1 MIYFRAGCIALFF
14 ITIPALA
21 SEVRDVP
28 EGNRVFWF
36 VVFPVTFLMFPVL
49 FGALFSRN
57 YFFKEYV
64 IIAMSGLITQLV
76 FIACLYSFDYFKII
90 MVSGLVQSIVPSM
103 IYAGIS
109 VKDETKIA
117 RTSRCKVCIGGA
129 SIVVT
134 VITWF
139 FLKLLFDC

>member
-14 ITIPALA
+14 ITTPALA
-21 SEVRDVP
+21 SEVRGVP
-28 EGNRVFWF
+28 EGNQVFWF
-36 VVFPVTFLMFPVL
+36 VIFPVTCLMFPIL
-49 FGALFSRN
+49 FGWLLSRN
-57 YFFKEYV
+57 GHAKEY
-64 IIAMSGLITQLV
+64 IAISMSVLITQFV

-90 MVSGLVQSIVPSM
+90 MASGLVQSIVPSM

-117 RTSRCKVCIGGA
+117 RTSGYKVCIGGA

>member
-49 FGALFSRN
+49 FGALFSG
-57 YFFKEYV
+57 
-64 IIAMSGLITQLV
+64 IIS
-76 FIACLYSFDYFKII
+76 
-90 MVSGLVQSIVPSM
+90 
-103 IYAGIS
+103 
-109 VKDETKIA
+109 
-117 RTSRCKVCIGGA
+117 
-129 SIVVT
+129 
-134 VITWF
+134 
-139 FLKLLFDC
+139 LKNTLSLQCQF